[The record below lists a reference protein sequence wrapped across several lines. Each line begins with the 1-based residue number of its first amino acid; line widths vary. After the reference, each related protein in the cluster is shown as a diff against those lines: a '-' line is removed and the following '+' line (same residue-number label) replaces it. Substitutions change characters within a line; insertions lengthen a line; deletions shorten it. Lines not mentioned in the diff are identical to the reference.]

1 MENLIEL
8 VMQYQKTNAETT
20 LKTILQR
27 LYPMMRKQLK
37 KVNLTFQ
44 EDLLQEMIIFTY
56 LTIQKFK
63 IDLEKSTL
71 EINQKQFL
79 KFLKISYTK
88 VIPQFYQK
96 HKNSFQYEISDR
108 LFDFSCYPIE
118 SSFHLSLEEILLEHH
133 VTPQE
138 IQFLTTFIDKN
149 QLLTQKEVAQKLGY
163 SQQKVSRILNQIKQ
177 KYKNKKICE

>member
-56 LTIQKFK
+56 STIQKFK

-79 KFLKISYTK
+79 QFLKTY
-88 VIPQFYQK
+88 YR
-96 HKNSFQYEISDR
+96 SFDNY
-108 LFDFSCYPIE
+108 
-118 SSFHLSLEEILLEHH
+118 IL
-133 VTPQE
+133 
-138 IQFLTTFIDKN
+138 
-149 QLLTQKEVAQKLGY
+149 
-163 SQQKVSRILNQIKQ
+163 
-177 KYKNKKICE
+177 

>member
-37 KVNLTFQ
+37 KVNITFQ
-44 EDLLQEMIIFTY
+44 EDLL
-56 LTIQKFK
+56 
-63 IDLEKSTL
+63 
-71 EINQKQFL
+71 
-79 KFLKISYTK
+79 
-88 VIPQFYQK
+88 
-96 HKNSFQYEISDR
+96 
-108 LFDFSCYPIE
+108 
-118 SSFHLSLEEILLEHH
+118 
-133 VTPQE
+133 QE

-177 KYKNKKICE
+177 KYKKNKFVSKNKFIFAVIEVKGGKKNE

>member
-56 LTIQKFK
+56 STIQKFK

-79 KFLKISYTK
+79 KFLKNTK
-88 VIPQFYQK
+88 I
-96 HKNSFQYEISDR
+96 
-108 LFDFSCYPIE
+108 LFNM
-118 SSFHLSLEEILLEHH
+118 
-133 VTPQE
+133 
-138 IQFLTTFIDKN
+138 K
-149 QLLTQKEVAQKLGY
+149 
-163 SQQKVSRILNQIKQ
+163 
-177 KYKNKKICE
+177 

>member
-56 LTIQKFK
+56 STIQKFK
-63 IDLEKSTL
+63 IDLEKAL
-71 EINQKQFL
+71 
-79 KFLKISYTK
+79 
-88 VIPQFYQK
+88 
-96 HKNSFQYEISDR
+96 
-108 LFDFSCYPIE
+108 
-118 SSFHLSLEEILLEHH
+118 
-133 VTPQE
+133 
-138 IQFLTTFIDKN
+138 
-149 QLLTQKEVAQKLGY
+149 
-163 SQQKVSRILNQIKQ
+163 
-177 KYKNKKICE
+177 

>member
-56 LTIQKFK
+56 STIQKFK

-79 KFLKISYTK
+79 
-88 VIPQFYQK
+88 
-96 HKNSFQYEISDR
+96 
-108 LFDFSCYPIE
+108 
-118 SSFHLSLEEILLEHH
+118 
-133 VTPQE
+133 
-138 IQFLTTFIDKN
+138 
-149 QLLTQKEVAQKLGY
+149 
-163 SQQKVSRILNQIKQ
+163 
-177 KYKNKKICE
+177 

>member
-56 LTIQKFK
+56 STIQKFK

-71 EINQKQFL
+71 AINQKQFL
-79 KFLKISYTK
+79 QFLKISYTK
-88 VIPQFYQK
+88 MIPQFYRK
-96 HKNSFQYEISDR
+96 YKNSFQYEMSDR

-118 SSFHLSLEEILLEHH
+118 SSYSLPLEEILLEHH
-133 VTPQE
+133 VTLQE

>member
-56 LTIQKFK
+56 STIQKFK

-79 KFLKISYTK
+79 KF
-88 VIPQFYQK
+88 
-96 HKNSFQYEISDR
+96 
-108 LFDFSCYPIE
+108 
-118 SSFHLSLEEILLEHH
+118 
-133 VTPQE
+133 
-138 IQFLTTFIDKN
+138 
-149 QLLTQKEVAQKLGY
+149 
-163 SQQKVSRILNQIKQ
+163 
-177 KYKNKKICE
+177 